1 MQGELTLQGAGK
13 RRGAGSMV
21 WALHTVYFSSSV
33 RGSATPALQRSTMFT
48 FQPQRTLVQTQSE
61 CTQWGRPRIQRS
73 QRSSKP
79 SNAPCRATSL
89 SPSSCPTASLQ
100 SCVSSMKTFTCID
113 MQRESLC
120 GAQRWQCKQARKQAA
135 TAMAAR
141 VSNLGNAKCQ
151 PQVPHPHY
159 SKKGRAGQINARI
172 AHKLRTGTAA
182 GGPQMVGTHTTQNT
196 LQQQE
201 QNGGEESEKE
211 VKKPE

>member
-1 MQGELTLQGAGK
+1 M
-13 RRGAGSMV
+13 
-21 WALHTVYFSSSV
+21 
-33 RGSATPALQRSTMFT
+33 
-48 FQPQRTLVQTQSE
+48 QTQSE
-61 CTQWGRPRIQRS
+61 CTQWGQPRIQRS

-89 SPSSCPTASLQ
+89 PPRSLSSTASLQ
-100 SCVSSMKTFTCID
+100 SCVSSTKTFTCID

-182 GGPQMVGTHTTQNT
+182 GGPQMVGTHTYTKHIAAAGT
-196 LQQQE
+196 E
-201 QNGGEESEKE
+201 RGEESEKE